1 MRLVA
6 PGALARVFVACLL
19 ACAPAF
25 GGDAG
30 IRPDLLAAADAAE
43 RIYFFAGLDV
53 SQNSAFGWAGIA
65 SAPFG
70 RLDEDGVR
78 LRLAGGTGRYRYRTS
93 AVPGGINE
101 GNVASGEILL
111 GFHRSLGSA
120 SATAYL
126 GAHMEEQRLTAADP
140 GNAAAGTALGAKATL
155 EFFRRLDPLWVAS
168 ASASAST
175 VHRAYQVRATLA
187 REFDYGL
194 GAGVEAVVLGDARYV
209 EPRAGLSGSMTY
221 GRGVL
226 TITAGLLFSTN
237 KGGGGYAT
245 LSLHAPY

>member
-1 MRLVA
+1 MRLAA
-6 PGALARVFVACLL
+6 PGAFARAFVVCLL
-19 ACAPAF
+19 ACSPAF

-30 IRPDLLAAADAAE
+30 IRPDLLAPDQAGE
-43 RIYFFAGLDV
+43 RIYFFTGLHIARD
-53 SQNSAFGWAGIA
+53 SAFGWAGIA
-65 SAPFG
+65 GAPFG
-70 RLDEDGVR
+70 LLDEDGVR

-111 GFHRSLGSA
+111 GFHRSLGNGSV
-120 SATAYL
+120 TAYL

-140 GNAAAGTALGAKATL
+140 GNASAGTALGAKATL

-175 VHRAYQVRATLA
+175 VHRTYQARATLA
-187 REFDYGL
+187 REFAYGL
-194 GAGVEAVVLGDARYV
+194 AAGVEAAVLGDARYV

-226 TITAGLLFSTN
+226 TIAAGLLFSTD